1 LNKISVLYN
10 LHHLYYLPQFLPVIR
25 EMEKRGR
32 FDLYFSAVIDKGGI
46 DHQLIKQAFAAIP
59 GTFIDAKS
67 EKARQKEILARNFDV
82 TVLGKSGHADEYC
95 SANTLAVLLYHGI
108 GVKSCYYTDYNPR
121 INVRYVEGR
130 YRFDE
135 LKRRG
140 VSTELV
146 VTGFPKLDSLFESDN
161 EAAILSE
168 LNLDPNRATILYAP
182 TFYPSSIEVLG
193 ESIGELTADYNLIVK
208 LHHFSWMLK
217 KYRHQK
223 ELFQKLSRK
232 YSHVHL
238 LPVEKYSII
247 PFFKPADIL
256 LTEASSVAFEFL
268 ATGKPVVI
276 SDICYLRKKHRI
288 FHRQFQKKRLD
299 TEMQRL
305 LNFAYHFDNVSRLP
319 GILKTAIKEKNDF
332 KNRTEDLPEKFLGIL
347 DGNASRRIVDD
358 LIERLK

>member
-1 LNKISVLYN
+1 VLYN

-25 EMEKRGR
+25 EMEKRDR
-32 FDLYFSAVIDKGGI
+32 FDLYFSAVIDKGRI
-46 DHQLIKQAFAAIP
+46 DHQLIKQAVAAIP

-82 TVLGKSGHADEYC
+82 TVFGKSGHADEYC

-121 INVRYVEGR
+121 INVRYVEGP

-140 VSTELV
+140 ISTELV
-146 VTGFPKLDSLFESDN
+146 VTGFPKLDPLFESEN
-161 EAAILSE
+161 GAAISSE
-168 LNLDPNRATILYAP
+168 LNLDPNKATILYAP

-193 ESIGELTADYNLIVK
+193 ESIGELTADYNLVVK
-208 LHHFSWMLK
+208 LHYFSWLLK

-223 ELFQKLSRK
+223 DLFQKLSRK

-276 SDICYLRKKHRI
+276 SDSCHLRKKHRI
-288 FHRQFQKKRLD
+288 FYRQFQKNRLD
-299 TEMQRL
+299 TEIQQL
-305 LNFAYHFDNVSRLP
+305 LNFAYHFDNVFQLP
-319 GILKTAIKEKNDF
+319 VILKTAIKEKSDY
-332 KNRTEDLPEKFLGIL
+332 KNRTADLPEKFLGIL
-347 DGNASRRIVDD
+347 DGKAGQRIVDD